1 MRKNDFWLILVLLVL
16 AAGSWFLFRSDS
28 TTRDKVLVVR
38 KDQQVLQRIELKKVT
53 SETKL
58 IVPVE
63 HGELVIA
70 YDREGGR
77 VLSSPCPDQVCVHQ
91 GKITRSG
98 QTIACVP
105 EKVLVTITTAAKE
118 NDHDAILR

>member
-28 TTRDKVLVVR
+28 TPRDKVLVVR

-63 HGELVIA
+63 HGEMVIA

>member
-1 MRKNDFWLILVLLVL
+1 MRKNVFWLILVLLVL

-28 TTRDKVLVVR
+28 TARDKVLVVR

-63 HGELVIA
+63 HGEMVIA

>member
-28 TTRDKVLVVR
+28 TARDKVLVVR

-63 HGELVIA
+63 HGEMVIA

>member
-28 TTRDKVLVVR
+28 TARDKVLVVR
-38 KDQQVLQRIELKKVT
+38 KDQQELQRIELKKVT

-63 HGELVIA
+63 HGEMVIA

>member
-28 TTRDKVLVVR
+28 TARDKVLVVR
-38 KDQQVLQRIELKKVT
+38 KDQQVLQRIDLKKVT

-63 HGELVIA
+63 HGEMVIA

>member
-1 MRKNDFWLILVLLVL
+1 MRKNDFWLILVLLAL

-28 TTRDKVLVVR
+28 TARDKVLVVR

-63 HGELVIA
+63 HGEMVIA

>member
-28 TTRDKVLVVR
+28 TARDKVLVVR

-63 HGELVIA
+63 HGEMVIA

-105 EKVLVTITTAAKE
+105 EKVLVTITTAA
-118 NDHDAILR
+118 ILR

>member
-28 TTRDKVLVVR
+28 TAKDKVLVVR

-70 YDREGGR
+70 YDKDGGR
-77 VLSSPCPDQVCVHQ
+77 VISSPCPDQVCVHQ

-105 EKVLVTITTAAKE
+105 EKVLVTLTTATKE

>member
-1 MRKNDFWLILVLLVL
+1 MRKNDFWLILFLLVL

-28 TTRDKVLVVR
+28 TARDKVLVVR

-63 HGELVIA
+63 HGEMVIA

>member
-28 TTRDKVLVVR
+28 TARDKVLVVR

-53 SETKL
+53 SEAKL

-63 HGELVIA
+63 HGEMVIA

>member
-28 TTRDKVLVVR
+28 TARDKVLVVR

-105 EKVLVTITTAAKE
+105 EKVLVTLTTAAKE

>member
-1 MRKNDFWLILVLLVL
+1 MRKNDFWLILVLLAL

-28 TTRDKVLVVR
+28 TARDKVLVVR

-63 HGELVIA
+63 HGEMVIA
-70 YDREGGR
+70 YDREGSR

>member
-28 TTRDKVLVVR
+28 TARDKVLVVR

-63 HGELVIA
+63 HGEMVIA

-91 GKITRSG
+91 GKIIRSG

>member
-16 AAGSWFLFRSDS
+16 ATGSWFLFRSDS
-28 TTRDKVLVVR
+28 TARDKVLVVR

-63 HGELVIA
+63 HGEMVIA

>member
-28 TTRDKVLVVR
+28 TARDKVLVVR

-63 HGELVIA
+63 HGEMIIA

>member
-16 AAGSWFLFRSDS
+16 AVGSWFLFRSDS
-28 TTRDKVLVVR
+28 TARDKVLVVR

-63 HGELVIA
+63 HGEMVIA

>member
-28 TTRDKVLVVR
+28 TARDKVLVVR

-63 HGELVIA
+63 HGEMVIA
-70 YDREGGR
+70 YEGGR

>member
-28 TTRDKVLVVR
+28 TARDKVLVVR

-63 HGELVIA
+63 HGEMVIA

-105 EKVLVTITTAAKE
+105 EKFLVTITTAAKE

>member
-28 TTRDKVLVVR
+28 TDKDKVLVVR

-70 YDREGGR
+70 YDKDGGR
-77 VLSSPCPDQVCVHQ
+77 VISSPCPDQVCVHQ

-105 EKVLVTITTAAKE
+105 EKVLVTLTTAAKE

>member
-28 TTRDKVLVVR
+28 TDKDKVLVVR

-70 YDREGGR
+70 YDKDGGR
-77 VLSSPCPDQVCVHQ
+77 VISSPCPDQVCVHQ

-105 EKVLVTITTAAKE
+105 EKVLVTLTTAAKE
-118 NDHDAILR
+118 NDHDAIHR

>member
-28 TTRDKVLVVR
+28 TARDKVLVVR

-63 HGELVIA
+63 HGEMVIA

-105 EKVLVTITTAAKE
+105 EKVLVTITTAAKG

>member
-28 TTRDKVLVVR
+28 TARDKVLVVR

-63 HGELVIA
+63 HGEMVIA

-105 EKVLVTITTAAKE
+105 EKVLVTITTAVKE

>member
-1 MRKNDFWLILVLLVL
+1 MRKNDFWLSLVLLVL

-28 TTRDKVLVVR
+28 TARDKVLVVR

-63 HGELVIA
+63 HGEMVIA

>member
-28 TTRDKVLVVR
+28 TARDKVLVVR

-63 HGELVIA
+63 HGELAIA

-105 EKVLVTITTAAKE
+105 EKVLVTLTTAAKE

>member
-28 TTRDKVLVVR
+28 TARDKVLVVR

-63 HGELVIA
+63 HGEMVIA

-105 EKVLVTITTAAKE
+105 ERVLVTITTAAKE

>member
-16 AAGSWFLFRSDS
+16 ATGSWFLFRSDS
-28 TTRDKVLVVR
+28 TAKDKVLVVR

-70 YDREGGR
+70 YDKDGGR
-77 VLSSPCPDQVCVHQ
+77 VISSPCPDQVCVHQ

-105 EKVLVTITTAAKE
+105 EKVLVTLTTAARE

>member
-1 MRKNDFWLILVLLVL
+1 MRKNDFWLILALVVL
-16 AAGSWFLFRSDS
+16 ALGSYFFFRSNTS
-28 TTRDKVLVVR
+28 AKDKVLVV
-38 KDQQVLQRIELKKVT
+38 KQDQQVLQRIELKKIT
-53 SETKL
+53 AETKL
-58 IVPVE
+58 IVPVAD
-63 HGELVIA
+63 GELTIL
-70 YDREGGR
+70 YDKDGARIT
-77 VLSSPCPDQVCVHQ
+77 SSPCPDKVCIHQ

>member
-28 TTRDKVLVVR
+28 TARDKVLVVR

-105 EKVLVTITTAAKE
+105 EKVLVTIATAAKE

>member
-28 TTRDKVLVVR
+28 TARDKVLVVR

-63 HGELVIA
+63 HGGMVIA

>member
-16 AAGSWFLFRSDS
+16 AVGSWFLFRSDS
-28 TTRDKVLVVR
+28 TARDKVLVVR

-63 HGELVIA
+63 HGEMVIA

-105 EKVLVTITTAAKE
+105 EKVLVTITKAAKE

>member
-1 MRKNDFWLILVLLVL
+1 MVKQ
-16 AAGSWFLFRSDS
+16 
-28 TTRDKVLVVR
+28 
-38 KDQQVLQRIELKKVT
+38 DQQVLQRIELKKIT
-53 SETKL
+53 AETKL
-58 IVPVE
+58 IVPVAD
-63 HGELVIA
+63 GELTIL
-70 YDREGGR
+70 YDRDGAR
-77 VLSSPCPDQVCVHQ
+77 VTSSPCPDKVCIHQ

>member
-28 TTRDKVLVVR
+28 TARDKVLVVR
-38 KDQQVLQRIELKKVT
+38 KDQQVLQRSELKKVT

-63 HGELVIA
+63 HGEMVIA

>member
-28 TTRDKVLVVR
+28 TDRDKVLVVR

-70 YDREGGR
+70 YDKEGGR
-77 VLSSPCPDQVCVHQ
+77 VISSPCPDQVCVHQ

-105 EKVLVTITTAAKE
+105 EKVLVTLTTAAKE

>member
-28 TTRDKVLVVR
+28 TAKDKVLVVR

-70 YDREGGR
+70 YDKDGGR
-77 VLSSPCPDQVCVHQ
+77 VISSPCPDQVCVHQ

-105 EKVLVTITTAAKE
+105 EKVLVTLTTAAKE